1 MHTSGTRKKSLRTN
15 GLRINN
21 TLFIMTTTIIMH
33 SDINFQETCDSFVL
47 LSFIKESFT
56 NIVIQTLLLLVTDP
70 AAESFHRNG

>member
-1 MHTSGTRKKSLRTN
+1 
-15 GLRINN
+15 
-21 TLFIMTTTIIMH
+21 MTTTIIMH